1 MSETPNPV
9 GTMEAQL
16 LGQTGLKVSPIG
28 FGAFKIGRNQ
38 KIKYPTPYDLPTEA
52 DVEKL
57 LNAVLDMGISYIDT
71 APAYGLSEERIGR
84 SIAHRRDEFV
94 LSTKIGETFRD
105 GQSQYDYSAAAV
117 RHSIDSSRL
126 LLDSEILDLVLI
138 HSSGDDDFILNQT
151 DAVATLCDLKQAG
164 IVRAVGMSAKSIEGT
179 RQSLE
184 WADVIMVEYHL
195 DDRSHEE
202 VIAEAAERGVG
213 VVIKKGLAAGHLTPD
228 EAISFVLRNPHVD
241 SLVIGGLN
249 PAHIQVNVNVAGT
262 ISKG

>member
-1 MSETPNPV
+1 MKVQT
-9 GTMEAQL
+9 

-105 GQSQYDYSAAAV
+105 GQSHYDYSAAAV
-117 RHSIDSSRL
+117 RESIDRSRRL
-126 LLDSEILDLVLI
+126 VGSEMLDLVFI
-138 HSSGDDDFILNQT
+138 HSNGDDLAILNET
-151 DAVATLCDLKQAG
+151 GTLSALQDLQQQG
-164 IVRAVGMSAKSIEGT
+164 LIRAVGMSHKTLAGGQQALALGANVLMAT
-179 RQSLE
+179 LN
-184 WADVIMVEYHL
+184 H
-195 DDRSHEE
+195 
-202 VIAEAAERGVG
+202 AEREDVDLIAQAGAQGCGVL
-213 VVIKKGLAAGHLTPD
+213 IKKALASGHTP
-228 EAISFVLRNPHVD
+228 EAERDAALRWVAAQPGVS
-241 SLVIGGLN
+241 SLVIGSINQQHLVAN
-249 PAHIQVNVNVAGT
+249 AQVLA
-262 ISKG
+262 S

>member
-1 MSETPNPV
+1 MK
-9 GTMEAQL
+9 AQT

-57 LNAVLDMGISYIDT
+57 LNAVLDMGITYIDT

-84 SIAHRRDEFV
+84 SIAHRRAEFV

-105 GQSQYDYSAAAV
+105 GESQYDYSTAAV
-117 RHSIDSSRL
+117 RESIDRSRRL
-126 LLDSEILDLVLI
+126 FGSEMLDLVFI
-138 HSSGDDDFILNQT
+138 HSNGDDDVILNHT

-164 IVRAVGMSAKSIEGT
+164 TIRAIAMSAKTVEGT

-184 WADVIMVEYHL
+184 WADVVMVEYHL

-202 VIAEAAERGVG
+202 VIAEAAARGVG
-213 VVIKKGLAAGHLTPD
+213 VVVKKGLAAGHLAPD
-228 EAISFVLRNPHVD
+228 EAIGFVLRNPHVG
-241 SLVIGGLN
+241 SIVIGGLN
-249 PAHIQVNVNVAGT
+249 PAHIQANVHVAAT
-262 ISKG
+262 ISRG